1 MLITDEF
8 AAACSSLCVAV
19 AVVVNIQRLRVVV
32 MICCWSASHLR
43 PHSWFC
49 RVRHVRKESALRI
62 LTNAIIV
69 LIILGTTA
77 IWAAPQRSATIMGSN
92 SRVPYQRKDSTL
104 LLDANAT
111 AVAFGWQAKIVRPGQ
126 LLTLCRNESR
136 GVCIPVQLANVK
148 IIEMPGTLFIDAAV
162 LARALRFTIKDSDNQ
177 VILRPGQPK
186 ITDEDIPAYNAAWG
200 EGRGFRVGQT
210 LPDIPLYDMTGREV
224 RLSRFLGK
232 QYVIYCWASW

>member
-1 MLITDEF
+1 MLRP
-8 AAACSSLCVAV
+8 SLTHRVSVRSDRVQCYM
-19 AVVVNIQRLRVVV
+19 QHLRVVV
-32 MICCWSASHLR
+32 MICWWSSAFHLR

-49 RVRHVRKESALRI
+49 RVRHLRKESTLRI
-62 LTNAIIV
+62 LTNAVIV
-69 LIILGTTA
+69 LIVLGTTA
-77 IWAAPQRSATIMGSN
+77 IWAAQRSATIMGSN
-92 SRVPYQRKDSTL
+92 SRVPYQRKDSKL

-126 LLTLCRNESR
+126 LLTLCRNEPG

-148 IIEMPGTLFIDAAV
+148 IIETPGTLFIDAAV
-162 LARALRFTIKDSDNQ
+162 LARALRFTIKDSDNG
-177 VILRPGQPK
+177 VTLRPGEPK
-186 ITDEDIPAYNAAWG
+186 VAKVGDEGIPAYNAAWG